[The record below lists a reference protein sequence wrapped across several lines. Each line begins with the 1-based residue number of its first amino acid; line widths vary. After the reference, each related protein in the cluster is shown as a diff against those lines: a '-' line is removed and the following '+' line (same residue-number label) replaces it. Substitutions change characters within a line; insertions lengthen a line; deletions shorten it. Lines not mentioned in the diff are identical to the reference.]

1 MKIELH
7 HIKVKDLID
16 QYQDDS
22 ENGVVGYHGK
32 LDIRPP
38 YQREFVYKEQQRN
51 AVIETLRKNFPLN
64 VMYRV
69 VREDWT
75 FEVLDGQQ
83 RTLSICQYVTN
94 NFSIFI
100 NENPKSFQNLTQ
112 DQKDQILNYELMV
125 YFCEGNEEEK
135 LERFK
140 TVNIAWEKLTAQ
152 ELRNAVYPWP
162 WLSDAKRYFSKTN
175 CPAKGLWGD
184 YITWDAIR
192 QELLEK
198 TLKWISEKEKSQ
210 IEHYMSIHQHDK
222 NADELRQYYQ
232 EIINRIQRIFPKK
245 RKEMKGLERWNLY
258 NQYSSHK
265 YNATE
270 LEKEIENLMLDD
282 EVTNKKGIYEYLLS
296 WNPKYL
302 SLREFTDKQK
312 AEAYEKCGWICAIC
326 GEHFEREEMHADHK
340 IPWSKGGKTEIENCQ
355 MLCRK
360 CNLEKSDKY

>member
-7 HIKVKDLID
+7 HIKVKDLVD
-16 QYQDDS
+16 QYQDDA

-38 YQREFVYKEQQRN
+38 YQREFVYKGQQRN
-51 AVIETLRKNFPLN
+51 AVIETLRKGFPLN
-64 VMYRV
+64 VMYWV
-69 VREDWT
+69 VREDGT

-83 RTLSICQYVTN
+83 RTISICQYIN
-94 NFSIFI
+94 GNFSIMI
-100 NENPKSFQNLTQ
+100 DGNPKGFGNLTQ
-112 DQKDQILNYELMV
+112 DQKEQILNYELMV
-125 YFCEGNEEEK
+125 YFCEGNESEK

-162 WLSDAKRYFSKTN
+162 WLADAKRHFSKIG
-175 CPAKGLWGD
+175 CVESKSGD
-184 YITWDAIR
+184 GYITWSAER

-198 TLKWISEKEKSQ
+198 TLKRISEKEGIS
-210 IEHYMSIHQHDK
+210 IEEYMGQHQHDN
-222 NADELRQYYQ
+222 NADELWQYYMK
-232 EIINRIQRIFPKK
+232 IINRIQMIFPKK
-245 RKEMKGLERWNLY
+245 RKEMKGLDWWTLY
-258 NQYSSHK
+258 NQYGENS
-265 YNATE
+265 YNAQN
-270 LEKEIENLMLDD
+270 LEQEIETLMLDD

-296 WNPKYL
+296 WNPRYL

-312 AEAYEKCGWICAIC
+312 AEAYEQCGGICVIC
-326 GEHFEREEMHADHK
+326 GEYFEREEMHADHK
-340 IPWSKGGKTEIENCQ
+340 VPWSKGGKTELENCQ